1 MIQELNSLKCDAS
14 NYELMFMEFDIPK
27 IEKEKQD
34 TPIDARPEEIGNK
47 FGVTVK
53 KQEIELELAEENIN
67 LQEVVAKFLNDNV
80 KEIEEYPKFYG
91 LDSDLTETE
100 FQRKLISKL
109 IMVGNYI
116 ANNGRIGMP
125 QVIICN
131 EKTFE
136 KYLNNEMAV
145 TSLNDMKIV
154 VNNYINENEFYL
166 MRHNDLRHSGYA
178 FLYHINDND
187 ELLYKIVT
195 ISNFAHK
202 QAAKLVIY

>member
-14 NYELMFMEFDIPK
+14 NYELMFIEFDIPK
-27 IEKEKQD
+27 IEKEKEN
-34 TPIDARPEEIGNK
+34 TPIDARPEEVGNMY
-47 FGVTVK
+47 GPTVS
-53 KQEIELELAEENIN
+53 KQEIELELAKENIN
-67 LQEVVAKFLNDNV
+67 LQEVVAEFLNLNV
-80 KEIEEYPKFYG
+80 KEITEYPKFYS

-109 IMVGNYI
+109 IMAGYYI

-145 TSLNDMKIV
+145 TSLKDMKIV

-195 ISNFAHK
+195 IGNLAHT
-202 QAAKLVIY
+202 QAAKFVIY